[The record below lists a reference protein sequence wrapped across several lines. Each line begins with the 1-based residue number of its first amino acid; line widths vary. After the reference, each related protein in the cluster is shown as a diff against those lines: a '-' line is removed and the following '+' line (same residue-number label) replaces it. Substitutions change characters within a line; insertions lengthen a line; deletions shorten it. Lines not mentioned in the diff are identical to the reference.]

1 MQQKRNK
8 CAFSAEKFWKFK
20 VFIVTLHPDIDKI
33 TILLIYMR
41 YYKMIAAALI
51 GSSTLTS
58 CFKDEPLN
66 AECDIEQAYIHVDN
80 PLGMFYQQSD
90 TLINV
95 LSTAEDINFVVRK
108 TTDLTALAPIFN
120 LTPGATIY
128 PDNGSEQDF
137 SNGPIVYTTT
147 SEDGQYKRNYRVNFI
162 FSKDMLE
169 YNFDHF
175 SLNTNAPANK
185 YYVWTDLDDEGNP
198 LNNWA
203 TGNPGYRM
211 AKGSAQPDEYPT
223 TPWSEEGHETCVK
236 LTTCET
242 GKFGSDRKMPIAAGN
257 LFLGEFDTKK
267 ALTAN
272 AAGVKGVLATK
283 FGLPIGS
290 QPVSFSGFYKYKR
303 GDVFTDK
310 NNEVKDSKDYGSIY
324 AVFYDNHDVNGEP
337 FVLHGDD
344 VLSSDQIISIANIG
358 QIDDTS
364 EWTAFNLNFKLQPG
378 KVIDPVKLANRGY
391 SLAIV
396 SSSSINGATFEG
408 AVGSTLWIDNFSIKC
423 AEAK

>member
-1 MQQKRNK
+1 M
-8 CAFSAEKFWKFK
+8 
-20 VFIVTLHPDIDKI
+20 IV
-33 TILLIYMR
+33 
-41 YYKMIAAALI
+41 AALI

-324 AVFYDNHDVNGEP
+324 AVFYDNHDANGEP

-358 QIDDTS
+358 QIDDTP

-378 KVIDPVKLANRGY
+378 KAIDPVKLANRGY

-408 AVGSTLWIDNFSIKC
+408 AVGSTLWIDDFSIKC

>member
-1 MQQKRNK
+1 
-8 CAFSAEKFWKFK
+8 
-20 VFIVTLHPDIDKI
+20 
-33 TILLIYMR
+33 MR

-108 TTDLTALAPIFN
+108 TTDLTSLAPIFN
-120 LTPGATIY
+120 LTPGATIF

-169 YNFDHF
+169 YNFVHF

-324 AVFYDNHDVNGEP
+324 AVFYDNHDANGEP

-358 QIDDTS
+358 QIDDTP

-378 KVIDPVKLANRGY
+378 KAIDPVKLSNRGY

-408 AVGSTLWIDNFSIKC
+408 AVGSTLWIDDFSIKC

>member
-1 MQQKRNK
+1 
-8 CAFSAEKFWKFK
+8 
-20 VFIVTLHPDIDKI
+20 
-33 TILLIYMR
+33 MR

-58 CFKDEPLN
+58 CFKGEPLN

-324 AVFYDNHDVNGEP
+324 AVFYDNHDANGEP

-358 QIDDTS
+358 QIDDTP

-378 KVIDPVKLANRGY
+378 KAIDPVKLSNRGY

-408 AVGSTLWIDNFSIKC
+408 AVGSTLWIDDFSIKC

>member
-1 MQQKRNK
+1 
-8 CAFSAEKFWKFK
+8 
-20 VFIVTLHPDIDKI
+20 
-33 TILLIYMR
+33 MR

-120 LTPGATIY
+120 MTPGATIY

-211 AKGSAQPDEYPT
+211 AKGSAQPDVYPT

-324 AVFYDNHDVNGEP
+324 AVFYDNHDANGEP

-358 QIDDTS
+358 QIDDTP

-378 KVIDPVKLANRGY
+378 KAIDPVKLANRGY

-408 AVGSTLWIDNFSIKC
+408 AVGSTLWIDDFSIKC

>member
-1 MQQKRNK
+1 
-8 CAFSAEKFWKFK
+8 
-20 VFIVTLHPDIDKI
+20 
-33 TILLIYMR
+33 
-41 YYKMIAAALI
+41 MIAATLI

-80 PLGMFYQQSD
+80 PLGMFFQQTD
-90 TLINV
+90 TLVNV

-120 LTPGATIY
+120 MTPGATIY

-137 SNGPIVYTTT
+137 SNGPIVYTTS

-169 YNFDHF
+169 YNFENF
-175 SLNTNAPANK
+175 SLNTNAPVNK

-324 AVFYDNHDVNGEP
+324 AVFYDNHDANGEP

-358 QIDDTS
+358 QIDDTP

-378 KVIDPVKLANRGY
+378 KAIDPVKLANRGY

-408 AVGSTLWIDNFSIKC
+408 AVGSTLWIDDFSIKC

>member
-1 MQQKRNK
+1 
-8 CAFSAEKFWKFK
+8 
-20 VFIVTLHPDIDKI
+20 
-33 TILLIYMR
+33 
-41 YYKMIAAALI
+41 MIAAALI

-108 TTDLTALAPIFN
+108 ATDLTSLAPIFN
-120 LTPGATIY
+120 LTPGATIF

-324 AVFYDNHDVNGEP
+324 AVFYDNHDANGEP

-358 QIDDTS
+358 QIDDTP

-378 KVIDPVKLANRGY
+378 KAIDPVKLSNRGY

-408 AVGSTLWIDNFSIKC
+408 AVGSTLWIDDFSIKC

>member
-1 MQQKRNK
+1 
-8 CAFSAEKFWKFK
+8 
-20 VFIVTLHPDIDKI
+20 
-33 TILLIYMR
+33 
-41 YYKMIAAALI
+41 MIAAALI

-108 TTDLTALAPIFN
+108 TTDLTSLAPIFN
-120 LTPGATIY
+120 LTPGATIF

-324 AVFYDNHDVNGEP
+324 AVFYDNHDANGEP

-358 QIDDTS
+358 QIDDTP

-378 KVIDPVKLANRGY
+378 KAIDPVKLANRGY

>member
-1 MQQKRNK
+1 
-8 CAFSAEKFWKFK
+8 
-20 VFIVTLHPDIDKI
+20 
-33 TILLIYMR
+33 MR

-120 LTPGATIY
+120 MTPGATIY

-223 TPWSEEGHETCVK
+223 TPWPEEGHETCVK

-324 AVFYDNHDVNGEP
+324 AVFYDNHDANGEP

-358 QIDDTS
+358 QIDDTP

-378 KVIDPVKLANRGY
+378 KAIDPVKLANRGY

-408 AVGSTLWIDNFSIKC
+408 AVGSTLWLDDFSIKC

>member
-1 MQQKRNK
+1 
-8 CAFSAEKFWKFK
+8 
-20 VFIVTLHPDIDKI
+20 
-33 TILLIYMR
+33 
-41 YYKMIAAALI
+41 MIAAALI

-147 SEDGQYKRNYRVNFI
+147 SEDGLYKRNYRVNFI

-324 AVFYDNHDVNGEP
+324 AVFYDNHDANGEP

-358 QIDDTS
+358 QIDDTP

-378 KVIDPVKLANRGY
+378 KAIDPVKLSNRGY

-408 AVGSTLWIDNFSIKC
+408 AVGSTLWIDDFSIKC

>member
-1 MQQKRNK
+1 
-8 CAFSAEKFWKFK
+8 
-20 VFIVTLHPDIDKI
+20 
-33 TILLIYMR
+33 
-41 YYKMIAAALI
+41 MIAAALI

-120 LTPGATIY
+120 MTPGATIY

-203 TGNPGYRM
+203 TGNHGYRM

-242 GKFGSDRKMPIAAGN
+242 GKFGSDKKMPIAAGN

-267 ALTAN
+267 ASTAN

-290 QPVSFSGFYKYKR
+290 QPVSFRGFYKYKR

-324 AVFYDNHDVNGEP
+324 AVFYDNHDANGEP

-358 QIDDTS
+358 QIDDTP

-378 KVIDPVKLANRGY
+378 KAIDPVKLANRGY

-408 AVGSTLWIDNFSIKC
+408 AVGSTLWIDDFSIKC

>member
-1 MQQKRNK
+1 
-8 CAFSAEKFWKFK
+8 
-20 VFIVTLHPDIDKI
+20 
-33 TILLIYMR
+33 
-41 YYKMIAAALI
+41 MIAAALI

-120 LTPGATIY
+120 FTPGATIY

-408 AVGSTLWIDNFSIKC
+408 AVGSTLWIDDFSIKC

>member
-1 MQQKRNK
+1 
-8 CAFSAEKFWKFK
+8 
-20 VFIVTLHPDIDKI
+20 
-33 TILLIYMR
+33 
-41 YYKMIAAALI
+41 MIAAALI

-108 TTDLTALAPIFN
+108 TTDLTSLAPIFN
-120 LTPGATIY
+120 LTPGATIF

-324 AVFYDNHDVNGEP
+324 AVFYDNHDANGEP

-358 QIDDTS
+358 QIDDTP

-378 KVIDPVKLANRGY
+378 KAIDPVKLANRGY

-408 AVGSTLWIDNFSIKC
+408 AVGSTLWIDDFSIKC

>member
-1 MQQKRNK
+1 
-8 CAFSAEKFWKFK
+8 
-20 VFIVTLHPDIDKI
+20 
-33 TILLIYMR
+33 MR

-324 AVFYDNHDVNGEP
+324 AVFYDNHDANGEP

-358 QIDDTS
+358 QIDDTP
-364 EWTAFNLNFKLQPG
+364 EWTTFNLNFKLQPG
-378 KVIDPVKLANRGY
+378 KAIDPVKLSNRGY

-408 AVGSTLWIDNFSIKC
+408 AVGSTLWIDDFSIKC

>member
-1 MQQKRNK
+1 
-8 CAFSAEKFWKFK
+8 
-20 VFIVTLHPDIDKI
+20 
-33 TILLIYMR
+33 MR

-137 SNGPIVYTTT
+137 SNGPIVYTTS

-324 AVFYDNHDVNGEP
+324 AVFYDNHDANGEP
-337 FVLHGDD
+337 FVLHGAD

-358 QIDDTS
+358 QIDDTP

-378 KVIDPVKLANRGY
+378 KAIDPVKLSNRGY

-408 AVGSTLWIDNFSIKC
+408 AVGSTLWIDDFSIKC

>member
-1 MQQKRNK
+1 
-8 CAFSAEKFWKFK
+8 
-20 VFIVTLHPDIDKI
+20 
-33 TILLIYMR
+33 MR

-137 SNGPIVYTTT
+137 SNGPIVYTTS

-324 AVFYDNHDVNGEP
+324 AVFYDNHDANGEP

-358 QIDDTS
+358 QIDDTP
-364 EWTAFNLNFKLQPG
+364 EWTAFNLNFKLHPG
-378 KVIDPVKLANRGY
+378 KAIDPVKLANRGY

-408 AVGSTLWIDNFSIKC
+408 AVGSTLWIDDFSIKC

>member
-1 MQQKRNK
+1 
-8 CAFSAEKFWKFK
+8 
-20 VFIVTLHPDIDKI
+20 
-33 TILLIYMR
+33 MR

-120 LTPGATIY
+120 MTPGATIY

-324 AVFYDNHDVNGEP
+324 AVFYDNHDANGEP

-358 QIDDTS
+358 QIDDTP

-378 KVIDPVKLANRGY
+378 KAIDPVKLSNRGY

-408 AVGSTLWIDNFSIKC
+408 AVGSTLWIDDFSIKC

>member
-1 MQQKRNK
+1 
-8 CAFSAEKFWKFK
+8 
-20 VFIVTLHPDIDKI
+20 
-33 TILLIYMR
+33 
-41 YYKMIAAALI
+41 MIAAALI

-80 PLGMFYQQSD
+80 PLGMFFQQTD
-90 TLINV
+90 TLVNV

-120 LTPGATIY
+120 MTPGATIY

-137 SNGPIVYTTT
+137 SNGPIVYTTS

-324 AVFYDNHDVNGEP
+324 AVFYDNHDANGEP

-358 QIDDTS
+358 QIDDTP

-378 KVIDPVKLANRGY
+378 KAIDPVKLANRGY

-408 AVGSTLWIDNFSIKC
+408 AVGSTLWIDDFSIKC

>member
-1 MQQKRNK
+1 
-8 CAFSAEKFWKFK
+8 
-20 VFIVTLHPDIDKI
+20 
-33 TILLIYMR
+33 MR

-108 TTDLTALAPIFN
+108 TTDLTSLAPIFN
-120 LTPGATIY
+120 LTPGATIF

-137 SNGPIVYTTT
+137 SNGPIVYTTS

-324 AVFYDNHDVNGEP
+324 AVFYDNHDANGEP

-358 QIDDTS
+358 QIDDTP

-378 KVIDPVKLANRGY
+378 KAIDPVKLANRGY

-408 AVGSTLWIDNFSIKC
+408 AVGSTLWIDDFSIKC

>member
-1 MQQKRNK
+1 
-8 CAFSAEKFWKFK
+8 
-20 VFIVTLHPDIDKI
+20 
-33 TILLIYMR
+33 
-41 YYKMIAAALI
+41 MIAAALI

-120 LTPGATIY
+120 LTPGATIF

-324 AVFYDNHDVNGEP
+324 AVFYDNHDANGEP

-358 QIDDTS
+358 QIDDTP

-378 KVIDPVKLANRGY
+378 KAIDPVKLSNRGY

-408 AVGSTLWIDNFSIKC
+408 AVGSTLWIDDFSIKC

>member
-1 MQQKRNK
+1 
-8 CAFSAEKFWKFK
+8 
-20 VFIVTLHPDIDKI
+20 
-33 TILLIYMR
+33 MR

-80 PLGMFYQQSD
+80 PLGMFFQQTD
-90 TLINV
+90 TLVNV

-137 SNGPIVYTTT
+137 SNGPIVYTTS
-147 SEDGQYKRNYRVNFI
+147 SEDGLYKRNYRVNFI

-324 AVFYDNHDVNGEP
+324 AVFYDNHDANGEP

-358 QIDDTS
+358 QIDDTP

-378 KVIDPVKLANRGY
+378 KAIDPVKLANRGY

-408 AVGSTLWIDNFSIKC
+408 AVGSTLWIDDFSIKC

>member
-1 MQQKRNK
+1 
-8 CAFSAEKFWKFK
+8 
-20 VFIVTLHPDIDKI
+20 
-33 TILLIYMR
+33 MR

-108 TTDLTALAPIFN
+108 TTDLTSLAPIFN
-120 LTPGATIY
+120 LTPGATIF

-272 AAGVKGVLATK
+272 DKGVKGVLATK

-310 NNEVKDSKDYGSIY
+310 NNEVKDSNDYGSIY
-324 AVFYDNHDVNGEP
+324 AVFYDNHDANGEP

-358 QIDDTS
+358 QIDDTP

-378 KVIDPVKLANRGY
+378 KAIDPVKLANRGY

-408 AVGSTLWIDNFSIKC
+408 AVGSTLWIDDFSIKC

>member
-1 MQQKRNK
+1 
-8 CAFSAEKFWKFK
+8 
-20 VFIVTLHPDIDKI
+20 
-33 TILLIYMR
+33 
-41 YYKMIAAALI
+41 MIAAALI

-80 PLGMFYQQSD
+80 PLGMFFQQTD
-90 TLINV
+90 TLVNV

-324 AVFYDNHDVNGEP
+324 AVFYDNHDANGEP

-358 QIDDTS
+358 QIDDTP

-378 KVIDPVKLANRGY
+378 KAIDPVKLANRGY

-408 AVGSTLWIDNFSIKC
+408 AVGSTLWIDDFSIKC

>member
-1 MQQKRNK
+1 
-8 CAFSAEKFWKFK
+8 
-20 VFIVTLHPDIDKI
+20 
-33 TILLIYMR
+33 
-41 YYKMIAAALI
+41 MIAAALI

-185 YYVWTDLDDEGNP
+185 YYVWTDLDDEENP

-324 AVFYDNHDVNGEP
+324 AVFYDNHDANGEP

-358 QIDDTS
+358 QIDDTP

-378 KVIDPVKLANRGY
+378 KAIDPVKLANRGY

-408 AVGSTLWIDNFSIKC
+408 AVGSTLWIDDFSIKC

>member
-1 MQQKRNK
+1 
-8 CAFSAEKFWKFK
+8 
-20 VFIVTLHPDIDKI
+20 
-33 TILLIYMR
+33 
-41 YYKMIAAALI
+41 MIAAALI

-80 PLGMFYQQSD
+80 PLGMFFQQTD
-90 TLINV
+90 TLVNV

-120 LTPGATIY
+120 MTPGATIY

-137 SNGPIVYTTT
+137 SNGPIVYTTS

-169 YNFDHF
+169 YNFENF
-175 SLNTNAPANK
+175 SLNTNAPVNK

-324 AVFYDNHDVNGEP
+324 AVFYDNHDANGEP

-358 QIDDTS
+358 QIDNTP

-378 KVIDPVKLANRGY
+378 KAIDPVKLANRGY

-408 AVGSTLWIDNFSIKC
+408 AVGSTLWIDDFSIKC

>member
-1 MQQKRNK
+1 
-8 CAFSAEKFWKFK
+8 
-20 VFIVTLHPDIDKI
+20 
-33 TILLIYMR
+33 MR

-51 GSSTLTS
+51 GSSTFTS

-80 PLGMFYQQSD
+80 PLGMFFQQTD
-90 TLINV
+90 TLVNV

-137 SNGPIVYTTT
+137 SNGPIVYTTS

-169 YNFDHF
+169 YNFENF
-175 SLNTNAPANK
+175 SLNTNAPVNK

-324 AVFYDNHDVNGEP
+324 AVFYDNHDANGEP

-358 QIDDTS
+358 QIDDTP

-378 KVIDPVKLANRGY
+378 KAIDPVKLANRGY

-408 AVGSTLWIDNFSIKC
+408 AVGSTLWIDDFSIKC

>member
-1 MQQKRNK
+1 
-8 CAFSAEKFWKFK
+8 
-20 VFIVTLHPDIDKI
+20 
-33 TILLIYMR
+33 
-41 YYKMIAAALI
+41 MIAAALI

-108 TTDLTALAPIFN
+108 TTDLTSLAPIFN
-120 LTPGATIY
+120 LTPGATIF

-324 AVFYDNHDVNGEP
+324 AVFYDNHDANGEP

>member
-1 MQQKRNK
+1 
-8 CAFSAEKFWKFK
+8 
-20 VFIVTLHPDIDKI
+20 
-33 TILLIYMR
+33 
-41 YYKMIAAALI
+41 MIAAALI

-80 PLGMFYQQSD
+80 PLGMFFQQTD
-90 TLINV
+90 TLVNV

-108 TTDLTALAPIFN
+108 ATDLTSLAPIFN

-137 SNGPIVYTTT
+137 SNGPVVYTTT
-147 SEDGQYKRNYRVNFI
+147 SEDGKYKRNYRVNFI

-310 NNEVKDSKDYGSIY
+310 NNEVKDYGSIY
-324 AVFYDNHDVNGEP
+324 AVFYDNHDANGEP

-358 QIDDTS
+358 QIDDTP
-364 EWTAFNLNFKLQPG
+364 EWTAFNLNFKLQPS
-378 KVIDPVKLANRGY
+378 KAIDPVKLANRGY

-408 AVGSTLWIDNFSIKC
+408 AVGSTLWIDDFSIKC

>member
-1 MQQKRNK
+1 
-8 CAFSAEKFWKFK
+8 
-20 VFIVTLHPDIDKI
+20 
-33 TILLIYMR
+33 MR

-120 LTPGATIY
+120 MTPGATIY

-137 SNGPIVYTTT
+137 SNGPIVYTTS

-324 AVFYDNHDVNGEP
+324 AVFYDNHDANGEP

-358 QIDDTS
+358 QIDDTP

-378 KVIDPVKLANRGY
+378 KAIDPVKLANRGY

-408 AVGSTLWIDNFSIKC
+408 AVGSSLWIDDFSIKC

>member
-1 MQQKRNK
+1 
-8 CAFSAEKFWKFK
+8 
-20 VFIVTLHPDIDKI
+20 
-33 TILLIYMR
+33 
-41 YYKMIAAALI
+41 MIAAALI

-108 TTDLTALAPIFN
+108 TTDLTSLAPIFN
-120 LTPGATIY
+120 LTPGATIF

-324 AVFYDNHDVNGEP
+324 AVFYDNHDANGEP

-358 QIDDTS
+358 QIDDTP

-378 KVIDPVKLANRGY
+378 KAIDPVKLSNRGY

-408 AVGSTLWIDNFSIKC
+408 AVGSTLWIDDFSIKC

>member
-1 MQQKRNK
+1 
-8 CAFSAEKFWKFK
+8 
-20 VFIVTLHPDIDKI
+20 
-33 TILLIYMR
+33 MR

-120 LTPGATIY
+120 MTPGATIF

-137 SNGPIVYTTT
+137 SNGPIVYTTS

-324 AVFYDNHDVNGEP
+324 AVFYDNHDANGEP

-358 QIDDTS
+358 QIDDTP

-378 KVIDPVKLANRGY
+378 KAIDPVKLANRGY

-408 AVGSTLWIDNFSIKC
+408 AVGSSLWIDDFSIKC

>member
-1 MQQKRNK
+1 
-8 CAFSAEKFWKFK
+8 
-20 VFIVTLHPDIDKI
+20 
-33 TILLIYMR
+33 
-41 YYKMIAAALI
+41 MIAAALI

-324 AVFYDNHDVNGEP
+324 AVFYDNHDANGEP

-358 QIDDTS
+358 QIDDTP

-378 KVIDPVKLANRGY
+378 KAIDPVKLANRGY

-408 AVGSTLWIDNFSIKC
+408 AVGSTLWIDDFSIKC

>member
-1 MQQKRNK
+1 
-8 CAFSAEKFWKFK
+8 
-20 VFIVTLHPDIDKI
+20 
-33 TILLIYMR
+33 
-41 YYKMIAAALI
+41 MIAVALI

-324 AVFYDNHDVNGEP
+324 AVFYDNHDANGEP

-358 QIDDTS
+358 QIDDTP

-378 KVIDPVKLANRGY
+378 KAIDPVKLANRGY

-408 AVGSTLWIDNFSIKC
+408 AVGSTLWIDDFSIKC